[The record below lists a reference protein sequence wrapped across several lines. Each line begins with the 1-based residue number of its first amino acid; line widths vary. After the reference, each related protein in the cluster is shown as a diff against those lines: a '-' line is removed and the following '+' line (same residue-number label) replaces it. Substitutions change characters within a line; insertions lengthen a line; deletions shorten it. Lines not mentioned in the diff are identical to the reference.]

1 MWMTFVGHCPPFGSF
16 DLSSSSS
23 DVLRNRAILVG
34 DRGASV
40 NFREIFE
47 GPLYN
52 DRPGFKKIYL
62 R

>member
-1 MWMTFVGHCPPFGSF
+1 
-16 DLSSSSS
+16 
-23 DVLRNRAILVG
+23 
-34 DRGASV
+34 V